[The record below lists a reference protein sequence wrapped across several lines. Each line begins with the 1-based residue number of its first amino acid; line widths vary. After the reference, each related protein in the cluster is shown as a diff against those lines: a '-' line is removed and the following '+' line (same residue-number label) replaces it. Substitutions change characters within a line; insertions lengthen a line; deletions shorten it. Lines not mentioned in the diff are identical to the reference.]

1 MKVYYDAVANAVYLE
16 LSTEQPD
23 GVVEI
28 SEGVNMDTTKDNRVI
43 GIEILNASERI
54 PLNSLLSY
62 EIDSELL
69 NLQTGT

>member
-16 LSTEQPD
+16 LSKEQPE

-54 PLNSLLSY
+54 PLSSLLSY

-69 NLQTGT
+69 KLPTGT